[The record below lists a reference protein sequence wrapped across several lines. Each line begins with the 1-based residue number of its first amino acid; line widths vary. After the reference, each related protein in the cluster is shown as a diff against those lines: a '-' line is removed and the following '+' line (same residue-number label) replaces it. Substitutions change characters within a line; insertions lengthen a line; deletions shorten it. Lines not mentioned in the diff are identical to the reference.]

1 MGYTG
6 DTLQR
11 KLAAVRRWW
20 RATRVLSGLTWGL
33 SVVVALA
40 LVCYH
45 SDRLMVLSPHAREM
59 WRAGIGAAAVL
70 CGLLALLRPL
80 LRRLSDVTLAT
91 DVERRFPVLRERLL
105 TTLDLA
111 PAFAANNGGG
121 AARSVGKPYVSPYSE
136 QMTTALAQETHQV
149 ASELNFR
156 RAVSLRP
163 LRNGFLTCAFTL
175 VLLGLHIIFAR
186 DAFATWV
193 RRMSD
198 PRADIPPYAKT
209 RVQIIPDAVL
219 LPRGE
224 GTSVTVKTWGDPV
237 EDCVLKVHQD
247 GEDPKQWTTLTLS
260 HPTPIANAPSD
271 EKDARKFR
279 YRFAS
284 LAHSIS
290 LVASASDGRSNERS
304 VIVEDRPTLL
314 NVRLALHF
322 PAYMRRKDQ
331 ILPES
336 TGAIAA
342 PVGTNVDVVGVA
354 NKPLKTAVYARDNN
368 DVGPW
373 PVHDTQT
380 SGHLSVNRDGT
391 YRLKLVDTHGFNN
404 INPPRYEIRAMK
416 DEAPS
421 VQILRPA
428 TDVDLVPG
436 GSVPLVAHATDDYGV
451 ASAKLVYDITHEENL
466 RTGRDSHT
474 HTGKGALALPAE
486 YGATQVDIRQ
496 RWYIGSVSPKVGDVI
511 RYEVDDWDNDTVSG
525 PHVGRSLAYRI
536 RVVSATEMQM
546 KLKEQLDAEQS
557 ALSAARQHEIEA
569 QKQAAQARAKND
581 PAQMTRAQD
590 TQRNVAQE
598 TKSLAQRIQDLTN
611 QLENNNFTTPAE
623 MERRKQAQAALE
635 NSAQDKMTPAAD
647 KMQQAQNAK
656 PNSSERSQNMQQAAQ
671 QQAQAKQDLERAQQL
686 LSRTQTAE
694 QLAKD
699 AQQLAQDQQRLAD
712 SDRSLAEDIKAQQQ
726 KDKSNSLAP
735 EQKTALEMQAK
746 QQAQVNEDTRRLEQQ
761 LQQAAKEAQ
770 QRGDSKQAQDL
781 QKASDALKQ
790 GQAQSNQSQ
799 AQQSLNQN
807 KPQQAAPAQDKAAQ
821 ALQKAAQEAARA
833 AGQQDT
839 PQDPKTAAEK
849 AEAAAQQLHDLAKQQ
864 QEIAKQ
870 IGQNP
875 DSQTSQQLAQ
885 KEQQIAQ
892 AAQAAQQNLSGAKS
906 AQQSA
911 QKAQQSL
918 SQSSQKLSQNQS
930 QNAQQ
935 PAQDAAKQLEEAAK
949 QAERA
954 AQQMRQQA
962 QAQELADKVERLAQV
977 QHGLASATQR
987 LEGLRQKGVMNSPE
1001 LLERRQV
1008 ANRQLSLEKQAQ
1020 ELADKIPSKGFAQ
1033 ALKMAS
1039 GQMHPAN
1046 ENLSGKDL
1054 KGEDEPNTGM
1064 DTQKAQH
1071 RAAQTLDTIT
1081 QALKQQAQSNQQQQ
1095 QQQAQSG
1102 QPPQG
1107 GSPEQ
1112 QQAAEAAG
1120 ELALAQGLQKQ
1131 LRQDTGALDQQR
1143 AKNPNHSLTP
1153 EQQREEGQLTEG
1165 QKNAQD
1171 ITQNAAEAL
1180 QNAAPDAAQSA
1191 MQAGEHMGQAR
1202 QGLQQSQTGQPT
1214 QSQQD
1219 QAISGLDKAT
1229 KQAQQAMQQQQ
1240 QQQQQQQM
1248 AQQGAPKPGQP
1259 KNGKPGQNPF
1269 ARLEGVQKGA
1279 MSTPTV
1285 RSGKGFSP
1293 LAGRDQRVMRDG
1305 ETEHVPAE
1313 YQDLVSRYYKSLAEK
1328 KR

>member
-1 MGYTG
+1 MGTTG
-6 DTLQR
+6 ITLQR
-11 KLAAVRRWW
+11 KLGAVRLWW
-20 RATRVLSGLTWGL
+20 RATRVLSGVTWAL
-33 SVVVALA
+33 SAVVVLA
-40 LVCYH
+40 LICYH
-45 SDRLMVLSPHAREM
+45 SDRLLVLSSHAREM
-59 WRAGIGAAAVL
+59 WRTGIGVSSLLLLA
-70 CGLLALLRPL
+70 LALLRPL
-80 LRRLSDVTLAT
+80 LRRLSDVSLAA

-111 PAFAANNGGG
+111 PALAAGQAG
-121 AARSVGKPYVSPYSE
+121 AAAAGKPYASAFST
-136 QMTTALAQETHQV
+136 QMTDALARETHQA
-149 ASELNFR
+149 ASDLNFR

-163 LRNGFLTCAFTL
+163 LRNGVLTCAFTF
-175 VLLGLHIIFAR
+175 VLLGLHMVFAR
-186 DAFATWV
+186 EAFATWL
-193 RRMSD
+193 RRMAD
-198 PRADIPPYAKT
+198 PRADIAPYAKT
-209 RVQIIPDAVL
+209 RVQIVPDAVL

-224 GTSVTVKTWGDPV
+224 GTGITVKTWGDPV
-237 EDCVLKVHQD
+237 TTCVLKVHQD
-247 GEDPKQWTTLTLS
+247 GDDSKQWTTLQLS
-260 HPTPIANAPSD
+260 NPTPIPNAPAD

-284 LAHSIS
+284 LAHSVS

-314 NVRLALHF
+314 NVRLNLHF

-331 ILPES
+331 SLPET

-342 PVGTNVDVVGVA
+342 PVGTTVDVVGVA
-354 NKPLKTAVYARDNN
+354 NKPLKTAVYVRDNA
-368 DVGPW
+368 DIGPW
-373 PVHDTQT
+373 PVHGVQT
-380 SGHLSVNRDGT
+380 NGHLNVIRDGT
-391 YRLKLVDTHGFNN
+391 YRLKLVDTHDFSNV
-404 INPPRYEIRAMK
+404 NPPRYEIRAMK

-428 TDVDLVPG
+428 TDVDLVAG

-451 ASAKLVYDITHEENL
+451 QSAKLMYDVTHEENL
-466 RTGRDSHT
+466 RTGRDSTSHI
-474 HTGKGALALPAE
+474 GKGALPLPGE
-486 YGATQVDIRQ
+486 YGATSVDIRQ
-496 RWYIGSVSPKVGDVI
+496 RWYISSVSPKVGDVI
-511 RYEVDDWDNDTVSG
+511 RYEVDDLDNDTVSG
-525 PHVGRSLAYRI
+525 PHVGRSMAYRI

-546 KLKEQLDAEQS
+546 KLKEQLDAEQA
-557 ALSAARQHEIEA
+557 ALSSARQHEIEA
-569 QKQAAQARAKND
+569 QKQLAQAKVKND
-581 PAQMTRAQD
+581 PAQMTRAQE
-590 TQRNVAQE
+590 TQRSVAQE
-598 TKSLAQRIQDLTN
+598 TKSVAQRIQDLSN

-623 MERRKQAQAALE
+623 MERRKQAQAGLE
-635 NSAQDKMTPAAD
+635 KSAQDKMTPAAD
-647 KMQQAQNAK
+647 KMQAAQNAK
-656 PNSSERSQNMQQAAQ
+656 PQSGERNQDLQQAGQ

-726 KDKSNSLAP
+726 KDKNNALAP

-746 QQAQVNEDTRRLEQQ
+746 QQAQVNEDTRKLEQQ
-761 LQQAAKEAQ
+761 LAQAAKEAQ
-770 QRGDSKQAQDL
+770 QRGDSKQAQEL
-781 QKASDALKQ
+781 QKAADALKQ

-821 ALQKAAQEAARA
+821 ALQKAAQEAAKA
-833 AGQQDT
+833 AGQQDAN
-839 PQDPKTAAEK
+839 QDPKTAAEK

-864 QEIAKQ
+864 QEVAKQ
-870 IGQNP
+870 AGQSPNGEQ
-875 DSQTSQQLAQ
+875 SKALAQ

-892 AAQAAQQNLSGAKS
+892 AAQQAQQNLSGAKS

-918 SQSSQKLSQNQS
+918 SQAGQKLGQNQA
-930 QNAQQ
+930 QQAQQ
-935 PAQDAAKQLEEAAK
+935 PAQDAAKQLEDAAQ

-954 AQQMRQQA
+954 AQQMRQQQ
-962 QAQELADKVERLAQV
+962 QAQELAEKVERLAQI
-977 QHGLASATQR
+977 QHGLQTATQR
-987 LEGLRQKGVMNSPE
+987 LEGLKQKGAMNGPD
-1001 LLERRQV
+1001 LIERRQV
-1008 ANRQLSLEKQAQ
+1008 ANKQLSLEKQAQ
-1020 ELADKIPSKGFAQ
+1020 ELADKIPSKAFGQ

-1064 DTQKAQH
+1064 DTQKAQR

-1095 QQQAQSG
+1095 QQAQSG
-1102 QPPQG
+1102 QQQQG

-1143 AKNPNHSLTP
+1143 AKNPNHTLTP
-1153 EQQREEGQLTEG
+1153 EQQRENNQLTEG
-1165 QKNAQD
+1165 QRNAQD
-1171 ITQNAAEAL
+1171 ITQNAAQAL
-1180 QNAAPDAAQSA
+1180 QDAAPDAAKSA
-1191 MQAGEHMGQAR
+1191 MDAGEHMAQAK

-1214 QSQQD
+1214 QIQQD
-1219 QAISGLDKAT
+1219 QAITGLEQAS

-1248 AQQGAPKPGQP
+1248 AQQGAPKPGQQR
-1259 KNGKPGQNPF
+1259 NGKPGQNPF

-1279 MSTPTV
+1279 MSTPTA
-1285 RSGKGFSP
+1285 RAGKGFSP
-1293 LAGRDQRVMRDG
+1293 LAGRDQRVLRDG
-1305 ETEHVPAE
+1305 ENERVPAE